1 MSEPIT
7 RQMYLNWRD
16 HPVTRRLYKELR
28 KARQETLE
36 ILGGYYRG
44 TREQPN
50 DDRLRGFIRGLEELI
65 EWEVGEVRKEKEE

>member
-28 KARQETLE
+28 KARQESLE
-36 ILGGYYRG
+36 TLGGYHREAK
-44 TREQPN
+44 EQPN
-50 DDRLRGFIRGLEELI
+50 DDRLRGLIRGQEEILD
-65 EWEVGEVRKEKEE
+65 WEVGEVKVKEE

>member
-36 ILGGYYRG
+36 ILGGYHRDA
-44 TREQPN
+44 REQPN